1 MASPAL
7 RRVALAVKGVGSQGD
22 GTVQVPH
29 ARRCRPRV
37 HFRRVFMSLPFLGPP
52 AVCVSLSLQVLC
64 RGPEEQKQA
73 LHILTHDLKCDG
85 FLLTVPA
92 ALPAPERPLLH
103 PHRVRCA
110 LVVVDPKASQ
120 VGTLLDAFTNQG
132 RISYSPVR
140 WQ

>member
-1 MASPAL
+1 MSSTCTVPS
-7 RRVALAVKGVGSQGD
+7 RRVVKTRLAASHRVVISVPSL
-22 GTVQVPH
+22 GT
-29 ARRCRPRV
+29 
-37 HFRRVFMSLPFLGPP
+37 P

-132 RISYSPVR
+132 RIFYSPVR